1 MNFTH
6 NPHWPKFAFLFLGG
20 GTSGNGI
27 ASAPVP
33 TPAPPVTADDPA
45 VVQAEQD
52 LAQQNLIKKSVAKT
66 ILAGD
71 TGGYQPGAANAAGH
85 AQSPTSYKAKLGG

>member
-1 MNFTH
+1 MTH
-6 NPHWPKFAFLFLGG
+6 PYWPKHNFLFLGG
-20 GTSGNGI
+20 GAGSGASAI

-33 TPAPPVTADDPA
+33 TPAPPVTADNPA
-45 VVQAEQD
+45 VIQAEQD

-71 TGGYQPGAANAAGH
+71 TGGYQPGAANAAGQ
-85 AQSPTSYKAKLGG
+85 AQSPTSYKARLGG

>member
-1 MNFTH
+1 MH
-6 NPHWPKFAFLFLGG
+6 PRNPFWPRHSFVFLGG
-20 GTSGNGI
+20 GSSGAQAV

-45 VVQAEQD
+45 VIQAEQD

-71 TGGYQPGAANAAGH
+71 TGGYNPMAQNVAGQPGAT
-85 AQSPTSYKAKLGG
+85 TSYRSKLG